1 MVISALLG
9 MSLAFYWM
17 GLHLIFKTVS
27 NHKHRGEAVGKR
39 ISTTIFAHML
49 GPLLG
54 GFLIS
59 NYGFKLVFILVS
71 VLMFLSTYFLFLSK
85 EKHIPFHFSVKGLV
99 DKKHLENSLFFVA
112 RGVRVAASGIIWPL
126 FIFVILG
133 NYISLGIVGSVLS
146 GVSAILIWFVGK
158 YSDKIDKRKIIYWL
172 TFPESLSW
180 FLRSAVTTKFHVFAV
195 TIFGALT
202 YGAEEAPLGALEYD
216 KAKENIAE
224 YFVSR
229 EIFISLGRLL
239 LIMVVLMTD
248 SLAGGLIFNGV
259 ANLAAL
265 LF

>member
-1 MVISALLG
+1 MVISAFLG

-17 GLHLIFKTVS
+17 GLHLVFKSIT

-39 ISTTIFAHML
+39 VSITISAHML
-49 GPLLG
+49 GPLVG

-71 VLMFLSTYFLFLSK
+71 LLMFLSTYFLFLSK
-85 EKHIPFHFSVKGLV
+85 EKHVPFHFSVRGLV

-112 RGVRVAASGIIWPL
+112 RGVRVAAGGIIWPL

-133 NYISLGIVGSVLS
+133 SYISLGIVGSVLS
-146 GVSAILIWFVGK
+146 GVSAVLIWFMGK
-158 YSDKIDKRKIIYWL
+158 YSDRIDKRKIIYWF

-180 FLRSAVTTKFHVFAV
+180 FLRSAVTTKVQVFAV

-229 EIFISLGRLL
+229 EIFICLGRILL
-239 LIMVVLMTD
+239 LMVVLMTD
-248 SLAGGLIFNGV
+248 SLTSGLIFNGI
-259 ANLAAL
+259 ANLAVL